1 MDTAHFLAGKASLT
15 YVPHTCNTSLKH
27 PRHTGLLLVWPSE
40 VRWLYCARHLRCS
53 QLHMRASSYT
63 RPTQCQST
71 HYTHEKKEK
80 KTCTATEQRLETRH
94 LKKCYIKSKEKNAR
108 NIITPEPRAHVS
120 SSITYEWVYIVFFSK
135 VCSQHYRHKKS
146 PLCFCFVT
154 DILARWALS
163 QPRANAAEVSQR
175 RKIKRKKKKEKRKGY
190 YCAAPNS
197 LKKRKCTKQ
206 WYC

>member
-1 MDTAHFLAGKASLT
+1 MCRTRATQVLSTPDTQACCWCGPLKCADCTVRGTCVAHSCTCEPQVIRGPRNVRA
-15 YVPHTCNTSLKH
+15 HTT
-27 PRHTGLLLVWPSE
+27 
-40 VRWLYCARHLRCS
+40 
-53 QLHMRASSYT
+53 HMT
-63 RPTQCQST
+63 
-71 HYTHEKKEK
+71 KKKK

-175 RKIKRKKKKEKRKGY
+175 RKFFFSKEKKRKGY